1 MKSARRVIDILNVQ
15 GSEIDIILAEVE
27 LPMVKG
33 FKMMKYIAR
42 NKELRH
48 IPIISELIN
57 IVAVFLAPHIH

>member
-48 IPIISELIN
+48 IPLISELIN
-57 IVAVFLAPHIH
+57 IVGVFLVPHIH